1 MEAHLQSYIQS
12 HRLCNSGTPV
22 LLACSGGVDS
32 MVLATLLHGMDYKI
46 AIAHCNFQLR
56 GADSDAD
63 EEFVRAFAASRNLPF
78 FTVRF
83 DTLAFKK
90 EKQLSTQM
98 VARELRY
105 QWLEE
110 IRKNNGYH
118 AIATAHH
125 LDDQLETILLNISKG
140 TGLRGLSGMAPRNG
154 YLIRPMLTVNKK
166 DILQFAAERNIAFRE
181 DSSNATDD
189 YQRNLIRHQVVPPLQ
204 QINPSLHATI
214 SDFISRMHDYQQLTD
229 AQIQLTR
236 KKCYSENNGIAEIKT
251 GYLRVHPAG
260 QTILFHLLESY
271 GFNKDHIA
279 RIYRLF
285 TEPGDT
291 ASGQQFFSDSHRI
304 VMDRKSLFI
313 VPKDTVRDNYKVIEQ
328 LPDQIIFNNYKI
340 QCSVLPVHELN
351 MKQSERYAYFDADKI
366 RFPLSIR
373 YAAEGDYFYP
383 LGLSK
388 PKTPGKAGKKKLSK
402 YFKDQK
408 LSQIEKENTPLLFS
422 GEHLIWLIGHRTD
435 DRFKVTEKTTRVL
448 KMLVAD
454 R

>member
-1 MEAHLQSYIQS
+1 
-12 HRLCNSGTPV
+12 
-22 LLACSGGVDS
+22 
-32 MVLATLLHGMDYKI
+32 
-46 AIAHCNFQLR
+46 
-56 GADSDAD
+56 
-63 EEFVRAFAASRNLPF
+63 
-78 FTVRF
+78 
-83 DTLAFKK
+83 
-90 EKQLSTQM
+90 
-98 VARELRY
+98 
-105 QWLEE
+105 
-110 IRKNNGYH
+110 
-118 AIATAHH
+118 
-125 LDDQLETILLNISKG
+125 
-140 TGLRGLSGMAPRNG
+140 
-154 YLIRPMLTVNKK
+154 
-166 DILQFAAERNIAFRE
+166 
-181 DSSNATDD
+181 
-189 YQRNLIRHQVVPPLQ
+189 
-204 QINPSLHATI
+204 
-214 SDFISRMHDYQQLTD
+214 
-229 AQIQLTR
+229 
-236 KKCYSENNGIAEIKT
+236 
-251 GYLRVHPAG
+251 
-260 QTILFHLLESY
+260 
-271 GFNKDHIA
+271 
-279 RIYRLF
+279 IYRLF

-408 LSQIEKENTPLLFS
+408 LSLIEKENTPLLFS

-435 DRFKVTEKTTRVL
+435 DRYKVTEKTTRVL
-448 KMLVAD
+448 KMLVLD